1 MLEADGFQAA
11 ETWFRTH
18 ILGAEGLAAFGFAVL
33 VMLAGF
39 ALIAGIGLL
48 RRFASSVRNAAR
60 TRAARID
67 RSAGFRI
74 LLSRP
79 VGRGA
84 GPAGKWLGCSL
95 EDHLATFSFGAPFRL
110 VTVGAIQGGLSPK
123 AIAKARR
130 RMASADADLYVWAT
144 CLGKGTRGLE
154 LHGLS
159 RGGGLK
165 PDDARV
171 FSIALPGRNKDRA
184 APINQLAAYLIAK
197 QLQPALSN
205 PQGFRAEKIKLLAA
219 SLEEILVGI
228 KGCDAALQNE
238 IEADFCASGVR
249 VAEELGDLEALDKVI
264 LLRRAHLERADGVA
278 DPERMIEARMD
289 LGRALLARA
298 EKQFD
303 QPVLQEA
310 IAQLAQA
317 VEALRGDPA
326 IQRAQ
331 AASDALFKAQ
341 SMIESRKRFSLNFGS

>member
-1 MLEADGFQAA
+1 MLDAGGFQAA

-18 ILGAEGLAAFGFAVL
+18 ILGAEALAALGFAILVL
-33 VMLAGF
+33 LAAAAAVAGF
-39 ALIAGIGLL
+39 GLL
-48 RRFASSVRNAAR
+48 RRMGSSIRNAAR
-60 TRAARID
+60 TRAARAD
-67 RSAGFRI
+67 RSAGFKI

-79 VGRGA
+79 AGRG
-84 GPAGKWLGCSL
+84 GSRAGKWLGRAL
-95 EDHLATFSFGAPFRL
+95 QDHLATFSFGAPFKL
-110 VTVGAIQGGLSPK
+110 VAVGVIKGGLSPK
-123 AIAKARR
+123 SIAKARR

-144 CLGKGTRGLE
+144 CLGKGQKGLE

-165 PDDARV
+165 PEDARI
-171 FSIALPGRNKDRA
+171 FSLALPGRNKDRDV
-184 APINQLAAYLIAK
+184 PVSQLAAYLIAK
-197 QLQPALSN
+197 HLQPALSN

-219 SLEEILVGI
+219 ALEEILAGMQA
-228 KGCDAALQNE
+228 CDATLQSE

-264 LLRRAHLERADGVA
+264 LLRRAHLQQADGVA
-278 DPERMIEARMD
+278 DPERMIQARMD

-317 VEALRGDPA
+317 VEALRGDPS

-341 SMIESRKRFSLNFGS
+341 AMIESRKRFSLNFGS

>member
-1 MLEADGFQAA
+1 MLDAGGFQAA
-11 ETWFRTH
+11 ETWFKTH
-18 ILGAEGLAAFGFAVL
+18 ILGAEALAAFGFAVL
-33 VMLAGF
+33 IVLSIVLFLAGL
-39 ALIAGIGLL
+39 ALIGRI
-48 RRFASSVRNAAR
+48 ASSVSNAAR
-60 TRAARID
+60 TRAARRD
-67 RSAGFRI
+67 RSPGFRI

-79 VGRGA
+79 AGRGA
-84 GPAGKWLGCSL
+84 SQTGKWFSRALQ
-95 EDHLATFSFGAPFRL
+95 DHLATFSFGAPFSL
-110 VTVGAIQGGLSPK
+110 AHVGVIKGGLSPK

-130 RMASADADLYVWAT
+130 RMASADADIHVWAT
-144 CLGKGTRGLE
+144 CLGNGQRGLE

-165 PDDARV
+165 PDDARL
-171 FSIALPGRNKDRA
+171 FSITLPGRSRDRT
-184 APINQLAAYLIAK
+184 APVDQLAAYLIAK

-219 SLEEILVGI
+219 SLEEILAGMT
-228 KGCDAALQNE
+228 GCDPTLRSE

-264 LLRRAHLERADGVA
+264 LLRRAHLERADGLA

-317 VEALRGDPA
+317 VEALRGDPS